1 MRPQT
6 LSAFNTDTCSI
17 YNSLALKK
25 QFWTGSSFSTPDSG
39 FFPKRQQPPR
49 RNLLPPEQA
58 KQDLQG
64 GEKERPRA
72 LACAGACVFLAGPV
86 CLLQPQRR
94 NTPASR
100 VARNYS
106 LGSDDYRI
114 LPGMHHGRMSCGWI
128 RRFMWLNIHSR
139 TPRHHIQN
147 SHLPHMSTRLR
158 VLVYHTPV
166 GQENSTLTPII
177 LVFISDLMNPGGFWI
192 LSLPHIFFL
201 TRRNSRKS
209 LLPLIVYVS
218 AEINNYAI

>member
-1 MRPQT
+1 MYIFTLFTNFYLIEDIRARTHAHIRPQT

-25 QFWTGSSFSTPDSG
+25 PFWTGSSFSTPDSG

-58 KQDLQG
+58 KQELQG
-64 GEKERPRA
+64 GEKDCVCA
-72 LACAGACVFLAGPV
+72 LACARACVFLARPV

-100 VARNYS
+100 VARHYS

-114 LPGMHHGRMSCGWI
+114 LPGMHHGRMSCWCRGGGI
-128 RRFMWLNIHSR
+128 RRFMRLNIHSR

-147 SHLPHMSTRLR
+147 SHLPHMFTHL
-158 VLVYHTPV
+158 
-166 GQENSTLTPII
+166 
-177 LVFISDLMNPGGFWI
+177 
-192 LSLPHIFFL
+192 
-201 TRRNSRKS
+201 
-209 LLPLIVYVS
+209 
-218 AEINNYAI
+218 